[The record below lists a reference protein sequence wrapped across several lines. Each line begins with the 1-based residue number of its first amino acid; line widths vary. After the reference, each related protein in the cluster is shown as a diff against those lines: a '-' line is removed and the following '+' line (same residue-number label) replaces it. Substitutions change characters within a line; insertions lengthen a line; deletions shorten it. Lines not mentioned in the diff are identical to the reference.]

1 MMKIIFQILFA
12 KVMVLMSLTGIAGTI
27 DTVGQEPYE
36 QCGYCHEYDGNSL
49 MGSYPKLAAQVPG
62 YIKKQLEDFRS
73 GKRKGQMQATA
84 ELLNDGEIEVVA
96 RYFGEQK
103 LKQSSQA
110 SLSKEQ
116 QEIANKLYF
125 TGDKARAIQACSSC
139 HGDRAQGIAMFPR
152 LAGQHA
158 EYLADQL
165 NAFKAGTRVNDTQGI
180 MQKISRLLKDT
191 EIESLSEYLSVISPS
206 IGAVSMDRN

>member
-1 MMKIIFQILFA
+1 
-12 KVMVLMSLTGIAGTI
+12 MSMTGIAGTI

-49 MGSYPKLAAQVPG
+49 MGSYPKLAEQVPG

-73 GKRKGQMQATA
+73 GKRKGQMQGTA
-84 ELLNDGEIEVVA
+84 ELLSDGDIEVVA

-103 LKQSSQA
+103 LKRSTQP
-110 SLSKEQ
+110 SLSREQ

-125 TGDKARAIQACSSC
+125 IGDKERAIQACSSC
-139 HGDRAQGIAMFPR
+139 HGIRAEGSGMFPR
-152 LAGQHA
+152 LAGQHV

-165 NAFKAGTRVNDTQGI
+165 RAFKAGSRANDAQGI
-180 MQKISRLLKDT
+180 MQKISRHLNDS
-191 EIESLSEYLSVISPS
+191 EIEILSGYLSVISTLS
-206 IGAVSMDRN
+206 GAIPMDRN